1 MQKPSRR
8 RPRGAYPLPDGGWV
22 VNNKHGLPI
31 DTKTGKVRIYV
42 DERPHPNVVKL
53 ARAFLML
60 AEQQVAARPQEIK
73 RRSSHRS
80 K

>member
-22 VNNKHGLPI
+22 VNNKLGMPI
-31 DTKTGKVRIYV
+31 DTTTGKLRIHV
-42 DERPHPNVVKL
+42 DEQLHPNVVKL

-60 AEQQVAARPQEIK
+60 AEQPSAAHQQDAGRKPKI
-73 RRSSHRS
+73 
-80 K
+80 